1 MNSPLG
7 GGSPL
12 QHVHVTPPNMSQLF
26 QQPIQ
31 YVPQP
36 IYVNGVG
43 GNHASTD
50 FGFLAPF
57 GSFLIGHPILA
68 ASAVFTV
75 ALWKSERFQGV
86 MQGAVLTFAGQ
97 EAGDTFLEWVR
108 SFWGGDRISLAEKA
122 AQEKGKNKERLKQLE
137 KRASED
143 EKTIDDLKER
153 KKNSTDKLKKEV
165 EELKRQ
171 LEALKIEKN
180 SYEKTSAEDKLK
192 IEHKDKAYTKLEQ
205 EYIDLKKQLKNYLD
219 QIARLKEKNAELEKK
234 CLEISLNGRNA
245 TQQCETVA
253 NCNKKLEDEKTELSK
268 KLEQVREE
276 SNKNAIELAKL
287 RERYNLLT
295 QTFEEHKKYNCALY
309 TQQEA
314 FEQRVIT
321 NECSGGL
328 GGFDD
333 PFAPSKNPVYDL
345 RNLSFQIP
353 RVVQNTHDLAF
364 FGNQKLGVQ
373 NHKKNGRPNVFA
385 GLNKDDNNNF
395 NFSPDQSCTSV
406 NFSNGTLALQG
417 DPRQLGNE

>member
-12 QHVHVTPPNMSQLF
+12 QHVHVTPPSMSQLF

-86 MQGAVLTFAGQ
+86 MQGAVLTFAGK

-122 AQEKGKNKERLKQLE
+122 AQEKGKNEERLEQLE

-205 EYIDLKKQLKNYLD
+205 EHIDLKKQLKNYLD
-219 QIARLKEKNAELEKK
+219 QIARLKEEKAEEEKK

-245 TQQCETVA
+245 TQQFETVK
-253 NCNKKLEDEKTELSK
+253 NCNKKLEDEKNELSK
-268 KLEQVREE
+268 RLEQVREE

-287 RERYNLLT
+287 QGTHELLT
-295 QTFEEHKKYNCALY
+295 QTFENYKKHNRALY

-321 NECSGGL
+321 NGCSVGPS
-328 GGFDD
+328 GFN
-333 PFAPSKNPVYDL
+333 PFTPPLNSAHAPHNS
-345 RNLSFQIP
+345 SFQIP
-353 RVVQNTHDLAF
+353 
-364 FGNQKLGVQ
+364 GV
-373 NHKKNGRPNVFA
+373 P
-385 GLNKDDNNNF
+385 LNFHTNNF
-395 NFSPDQSCTSV
+395 FPRNKNVPSYPQKTSEINDVMENIPDDIGMPSPFNFDSK
-406 NFSNGTLALQG
+406 TLALPG
-417 DPRQLGNE
+417 SPRQPAGPNDN